1 MAETLT
7 FRNLFQYD
15 LQQIGI
21 TIPVQ
26 LQCGNKLSVFTAK
39 VDTGASF
46 CIFAKVRGEE
56 LGVRY
61 RSRQA
66 PKNWHEG
73 KLYLSDDNDIL

>member
-1 MAETLT
+1 MVETLT

-26 LQCGNKLSVFTAK
+26 LQCGNKQSIFTAK

-46 CIFAKVRGEE
+46 CIFARIHGEE
-56 LGVRY
+56 LG
-61 RSRQA
+61 
-66 PKNWHEG
+66 
-73 KLYLSDDNDIL
+73 